1 MKNISYLLSLL
12 LTFSYVSFADEAVK
26 DIPKESDKVSED
38 VADEVVDEKAEED
51 KEPTISEFLEEGE
64 FEVFEGMI
72 DIYYET
78 EEDTYYTIIDE
89 ENLTKEFIY
98 FYYIISGAQ
107 AGGASGG
114 DMGDSSVLEFRK
126 FKDDIALYK
135 KNTIFNYDDSNNIS
149 KSTLTNIL
157 ESFVGR
163 FEVKIEEEGKYLI
176 NIDKLFLGEMLVGL
190 TPPKEYAEYY
200 SLILG
205 RIDDKKTYISRV
217 KNYPKNTSIE
227 VTYGFFNPSP
237 KGSVD
242 AVPDARY
249 SSIVARHMFVE
260 MPDDN
265 YEPRTADQRVGYFST
280 KITDLS
286 TMIILKARI

>member
-217 KNYPKNTSIE
+217 KNYPKNIA
-227 VTYGFFNPSP
+227 SP
-237 KGSVD
+237 
-242 AVPDARY
+242 
-249 SSIVARHMFVE
+249 
-260 MPDDN
+260 
-265 YEPRTADQRVGYFST
+265 
-280 KITDLS
+280 
-286 TMIILKARI
+286 